1 MINVDWPIKYKW
13 VMIYF
18 DWLIKNIKWD
28 GKCED
33 AMCTFVLYSLRPKLY
48 DVLGISHILRN
59 VINIVWEID
68 IMSCFTKLPLIN
80 YMGKINEWIERR
92 E

>member
-1 MINVDWPIKYKW
+1 MGYIPRGEWKGIKIPSFKQQQ
-13 VMIYF
+13 
-18 DWLIKNIKWD
+18 LR
-28 GKCED
+28 
-33 AMCTFVLYSLRPKLY
+33 LYSLRPKLY